1 MASSILHHPF
11 SCAVLESSRPC
22 DHDTYS
28 TEEILQI
35 LELEN
40 AFVMDIQRLENVI
53 NGTSY
58 SGSAG
63 HIRGYLAGIYDSR
76 RMLGAVRPDL
86 LVESR

>member
-35 LELEN
+35 LEFED
-40 AFVMDIQRLENVI
+40 AFLMDIHRLENVI
-53 NGTSY
+53 NGTSH

-63 HIRGYLAGIYDSR
+63 QLRGYLAGIYDAR
-76 RMLGAVRPDL
+76 RMIEAVRPDL
-86 LVESR
+86 WVESR